1 MAFELSSWRTLH
13 DVVDQVLAA
22 AAPQSVST
30 LTVEMSASGPAVH
43 SAPMEFGGVP
53 RLRRDGKH
61 A

>member
-1 MAFELSSWRTLH
+1 MTFELSSWRTLH

-22 AAPQSVST
+22 AAPQSISPVSAET
-30 LTVEMSASGPAVH
+30 RVSAQAVH
-43 SAPMEFGGVP
+43 NAQKEFGGAM

>member
-1 MAFELSSWRTLH
+1 MTFELSSWRPLH

-22 AAPQSVST
+22 AAPQTPVSAET
-30 LTVEMSASGPAVH
+30 CVSAQAVH
-43 SAPMEFGGVP
+43 NAQKEFGGAV